1 MTRRARSGDEGISLV
16 ELLVGMSLMA
26 LIGTLVLSTVT
37 SGLRTQ
43 QTMTDRASGMADLRT
58 AAQRLSKDV
67 READPLLLAQE
78 RVLALR
84 QAVAGGGHRD
94 VTWRVVGTE
103 LVKDETTTSAAGAV
117 TALPRTVALRELPEG
132 AAPFGVVPSV
142 TYVAPVGSTTDPG
155 TCVLAG
161 SSPVTYAPACVGS
174 ITLSLTR
181 TLLKGAPLALQQTV
195 ELRNR

>member
-16 ELLVGMSLMA
+16 EVLVGMSLMA
-26 LIGTLVLSTVT
+26 LVGTLVLSTVT

-43 QTMTDRASGMADLRT
+43 RTMTDRASGMADLRT

-78 RVLALR
+78 QALAVR
-84 QAVAGGGHRD
+84 QAVAGGHRD
-94 VTWRVVGTE
+94 VTWRVIGTE
-103 LVKDETTTSAAGAV
+103 LVKDESTTTAAGV
-117 TALPRTVALRELPEG
+117 VSALPRVVVLRGLEAG
-132 AAPFGVVPSV
+132 AAPFGVVPSA
-142 TYVAPVGSTTDPG
+142 TYAPRAGSTTDPG

-161 SSPVTYAPACVGS
+161 STPTTYAPECVGS
-174 ITLSLTR
+174 VTLRLTR
-181 TLLKGAPLALQQTV
+181 TLLTGAPLALEQTV